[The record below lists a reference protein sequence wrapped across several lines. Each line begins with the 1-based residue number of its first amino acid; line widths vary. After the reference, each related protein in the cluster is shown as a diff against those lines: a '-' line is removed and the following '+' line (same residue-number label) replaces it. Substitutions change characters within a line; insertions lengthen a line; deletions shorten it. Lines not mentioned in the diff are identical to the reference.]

1 MHLIL
6 KKLNEKKK
14 KKNGLRSPSMY
25 QYWLTSYD
33 KCTLVIQDLNI
44 RGNGVRGILEVFL
57 LSLQLFHKPKTIL
70 K

>member
-1 MHLIL
+1 
-6 KKLNEKKK
+6 
-14 KKNGLRSPSMY
+14 MY

-33 KCTLVIQDLNI
+33 KCTIVIQDLNI
-44 RGNGVRGILEVFL
+44 RGNRVSGILEVCV

>member
-1 MHLIL
+1 MPLKL
-6 KKLNEKKK
+6 KKLKEK
-14 KKNGLRSPSMY
+14 KKNGLRLTSMY

-33 KCTLVIQDLNI
+33 KCTIVIQDLNI
-44 RGNGVRGILEVFL
+44 RGNRVSGILEVFV